1 MNDGGKGSAPRPFS
15 VSDEVFAQNFDRI
28 FGKKQ
33 NKDTKEDV
41 YSAIPTEGLVETEK
55 GETHE
60 MAQAAKPKVIP

>member
-1 MNDGGKGSAPRPFS
+1 MSDGGKGSAPRPFA
-15 VSDEVFAQNFDRI
+15 VSNEVFASNYERT

-33 NKDTKEDV
+33 HKDTKEDV

-60 MAQAAKPKVIP
+60 LAQAAEQKTVP